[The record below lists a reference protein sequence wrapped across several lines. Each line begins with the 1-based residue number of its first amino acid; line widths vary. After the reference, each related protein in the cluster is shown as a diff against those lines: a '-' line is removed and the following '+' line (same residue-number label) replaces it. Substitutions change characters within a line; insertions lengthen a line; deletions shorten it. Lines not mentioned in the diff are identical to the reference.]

1 MTSPLEENRRIQPQ
15 KRDEEKGHTPANAVR
30 LIPSREI
37 GQPTAAQASPHAKSV
52 NARSPTHVPFPT
64 STRLCL
70 KARGCAEQ
78 GATPGSGHITFPTP
92 QGVVPFVPAGGAIN
106 NGEMG
111 SSSFERMKFRSK
123 TIAQNHDNPKS
134 DRHTGSV
141 LRHNPLRGCGVIPT
155 HTRGNAGDGVTPGF
169 MAESPWD
176 SRRGE
181 RGNARALSV
190 KPHPSP
196 PHPFCVHL
204 RHLRTTFPHSRASA
218 SGVSL
223 VCVAGP
229 FLEFHFTGSSRA
241 SLRELLCR

>member
-1 MTSPLEENRRIQPQ
+1 MPRVAPPRRY
-15 KRDEEKGHTPANAVR
+15 
-30 LIPSREI
+30 
-37 GQPTAAQASPHAKSV
+37 
-52 NARSPTHVPFPT
+52 
-64 STRLCL
+64 
-70 KARGCAEQ
+70 
-78 GATPGSGHITFPTP
+78 PGSMPNISTTP
-92 QGVVPFVPAGGAIN
+92 KVVVPNDRTEGMWGVLGLCVSWQFLLGGPFICTSEPHPIPPFFPAPPGGH
-106 NGEMG
+106 E
-111 SSSFERMKFRSK
+111 
-123 TIAQNHDNPKS
+123 
-134 DRHTGSV
+134 
-141 LRHNPLRGCGVIPT
+141 RHNPLRGRERDWPEP
-155 HTRGNAGDGVTPGF
+155 GVTPGF